1 MTAAN
6 NSSVHI
12 NLIVT
17 LQQNWIISSITKPGV
32 QKNLKGNLSI
42 QPSEQ
47 MCIFFLSLK
56 LLQLSKY

>member
-6 NSSVHI
+6 NTSVHI

-32 QKNLKGNLSI
+32 QKDLKVNLSI
-42 QPSEQ
+42 QHSEQ
-47 MCIFFLSLK
+47 MRIFFPSLK